1 MRGPMKK
8 CLIVDDSRV
17 IRKVARKIL
26 EELQFGVDEAEDGAA
41 ALEICRRKM
50 PDAILL
56 DWNMPTMSGVDF
68 LRALRREPSGG
79 RPIVV
84 YCTSEND
91 LTVITEAMGAGRERV
106 HHEAIRPGNRD
117 RDVYERRPGIAP
129 ASAVTMFVDLTAC
142 QNAMEDARN
151 GAAVSRC

>member
-1 MRGPMKK
+1 MKK

-26 EELQFGVDEAEDGAA
+26 EELKFGVDEAEDGAA

-79 RPIVV
+79 KPIVV
-84 YCTSEND
+84 YCTTEND
-91 LTVITEAMGAGRERV
+91 LTVITDDEAHQILRGPAG
-106 HHEAIRPGNRD
+106 
-117 RDVYERRPGIAP
+117 
-129 ASAVTMFVDLTAC
+129 SAT
-142 QNAMEDARN
+142 DARPKRRRHW
-151 GAAVSRC
+151 GG